1 VEVEVPE
8 EVLLSLEVLVSEAVL
23 VELDV
28 SVDVAVSA
36 STHVEKGRVAAI
48 HPYGGGAVEA
58 DKLGLRT

>member
-36 STHVEKGRVAAI
+36 STHENKRSGGCYSSVRWWS
-48 HPYGGGAVEA
+48 GGG
-58 DKLGLRT
+58 R